1 MVLLEVDHTLVKD
14 NVSRY
19 GRVQLLLVRFSTLQS
34 VVLEG
39 RVEVIT
45 VAVQAQAMDLAEEV
59 LVISEPR
66 PPSSRVA

>member
-1 MVLLEVDHTLVKD
+1 VVLLEVDHTLVKD

-45 VAVQAQAMDLAEEV
+45 VAVQAQAMDLEEEERV
-59 LVISEPR
+59 TSEPK
-66 PPSSRVA
+66 PLTSRVA